1 MLGFSAITKLR
12 LLGRLCD
19 DELGRECPSQPETI
33 KFSSNPTPA
42 LEKDCCINGEIGFLY
57 ASRGMTLVA
66 YGCNEMSPDGCRRE
80 DMVSL
85 EPSCRT
91 MNYAV
96 EVPVGFFA
104 LFGSRLQHLSKQRHR
119 GQVRFFTNVR
129 YKIKNIVEP
138 T

>member
-1 MLGFSAITKLR
+1 
-12 LLGRLCD
+12 LGRLCD

-91 MNYAV
+91 MNYEV
-96 EVPVGFFA
+96 EVPVGFFLA
-104 LFGSRLQHLSKQRHR
+104 FVLSFGSPEASASQQATPPRPSPF
-119 GQVRFFTNVR
+119 FFTNVR

>member
-1 MLGFSAITKLR
+1 LLGFSAITKLR

-104 LFGSRLQHLSKQRHR
+104 FVRLQASTSQQATPPRPSP
-119 GQVRFFTNVR
+119 FF
-129 YKIKNIVEP
+129 YKRSL
-138 T
+138 